1 MEMTNEQILEATFA
15 QMPNEFT
22 SNEFTNKLR
31 KNRYD
36 NRWIANHDNV
46 KYLQQH
52 AIQLSQRR
60 WKKLDV
66 RIDTSVT
73 IDTIQ
78 EAIELLKSQGYKVM
92 KQVSEFREI

>member
-1 MEMTNEQILEATFA
+1 MTNEQILEAAFA

-22 SNEFTNKLR
+22 SNEFTKKLR
-31 KNRYD
+31 KNKYD

-52 AIQLSQRR
+52 AIQLSLRR
-60 WKKLDV
+60 WKKLDA
-66 RIDTSVT
+66 RIDTNVN
-73 IDTIQ
+73 INKIQ

-92 KQVSEFREI
+92 KQVSEYKEI

>member
-1 MEMTNEQILEATFA
+1 MTNEQILEAAFA

-31 KNRYD
+31 KNKYD

-52 AIQLSQRR
+52 AIQLSLRR
-60 WKKLDV
+60 WKKLNV
-66 RIDTSVT
+66 RIDTNVNL
-73 IDTIQ
+73 DKIQ

-92 KQVSEFREI
+92 KQVSEYKEI

>member
-1 MEMTNEQILEATFA
+1 MEMTNLQILEATFA

-22 SNEFTNKLR
+22 SNEFTKKLR

-36 NRWIANHDNV
+36 NKWIINHDNTR
-46 KYLQQH
+46 YLHTH
-52 AIQLSQRR
+52 ALQLSHRR

-66 RIDTSVT
+66 RIDTNVT

-92 KQVSEFREI
+92 KQVSEYREV

>member
-1 MEMTNEQILEATFA
+1 MTNEQILEAAFA

-31 KNRYD
+31 KNKYD

-52 AIQLSQRR
+52 AIQLSLRR
-60 WKKLDV
+60 WKKLDA
-66 RIDTSVT
+66 RIDTNVN
-73 IDTIQ
+73 INKIQ

>member
-1 MEMTNEQILEATFA
+1 MEMTNEQILEAAFA

-22 SNEFTNKLR
+22 SNEFTKKLR
-31 KNRYD
+31 KNKYD

-52 AIQLSQRR
+52 AIQLSLRR
-60 WKKLDV
+60 WKKLDA
-66 RIDTSVT
+66 RIDTNVN
-73 IDTIQ
+73 INKIQ

-92 KQVSEFREI
+92 KQVSEYKEI